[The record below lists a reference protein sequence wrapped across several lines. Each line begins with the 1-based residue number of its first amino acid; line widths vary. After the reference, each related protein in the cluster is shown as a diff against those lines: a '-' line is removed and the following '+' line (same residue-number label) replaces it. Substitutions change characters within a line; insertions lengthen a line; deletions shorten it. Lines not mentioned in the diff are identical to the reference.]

1 MSCGIPVGSAD
12 FPTGSKDLLLNETS
26 DESYGLILP
35 AFVDDFTSETPY
47 RMDEMDKIWS
57 EKIMELINDNEKL
70 CFYKEQAL
78 KRSKQFTV
86 QKMGNT
92 WNKLISNSI

>member
-1 MSCGIPVGSAD
+1 
-12 FPTGSKDLLLNETS
+12 
-26 DESYGLILP
+26 
-35 AFVDDFTSETPY
+35 
-47 RMDEMDKIWS
+47 MDEMDKIWS